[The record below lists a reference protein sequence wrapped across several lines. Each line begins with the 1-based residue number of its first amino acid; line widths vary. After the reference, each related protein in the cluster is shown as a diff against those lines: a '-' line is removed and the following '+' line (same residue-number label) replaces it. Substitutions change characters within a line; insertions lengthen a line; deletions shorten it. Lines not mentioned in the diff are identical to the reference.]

1 MVGPDLGS
9 DDSPRSSVNS
19 HEWAA
24 LLEDDAANQQLL
36 RHAQDCYEKLQV
48 YVDKAVQA
56 RMMVDESSMSAE
68 HKRIAMAQM
77 EKMTQKI
84 VEKLIPG
91 ARSVPNLKRN
101 M

>member
-56 RMMVDESSMSAE
+56 RMMVSICS
-68 HKRIAMAQM
+68 
-77 EKMTQKI
+77 
-84 VEKLIPG
+84 P
-91 ARSVPNLKRN
+91 
-101 M
+101 